1 MLNTLERLLGM
12 TSNKKINKELNEI
25 IENKFLTSAKF
36 SSEIET
42 IVSQEKVNYIDA
54 IVMFCEKNDLEI
66 DSVTKLVSKSLKEKL
81 KHDAIELNFIKKTS
95 QAKLPI

>member
-1 MLNTLERLLGM
+1 MINTLERLLGM
-12 TSNKKINKELNEI
+12 TSNKKINQELNEI

-36 SSEIET
+36 STEIEN
-42 IVSQEKVNYIDA
+42 IVRQEKINYIDA
-54 IVMFCEKNDLEI
+54 IVFFCEQNDLEI
-66 DSVTKLVSKSLKEKL
+66 DSITKLVSKSLKEKL